1 MSIASSAMLV
11 ELSIGTW
18 TARKLDKK
26 VTSEVNIN
34 KRASDNASRVN
45 KNLLPGVEKL
55 DKITKYGAAVR
66 NWMYTKTL
74 PWSDFGARLIPTA
87 QFFDF
92 KRELDDKRAEFD
104 QLVDEF
110 IQEYPSL
117 ISMQAFKLGDM
128 FDREEYP
135 SPDDI
140 RDKFKFNVAFM
151 PVPESGDFRVD
162 VGNDELQHLREQYDA
177 DFKRKLEQAMGD
189 VSKRLLEGLSHL
201 SERMTDYDD
210 GKRKVFQS
218 TLIER
223 LGETI
228 ASVRALNVTK
238 SQAIEQLAAN
248 AELAIR
254 DVDVEILK
262 EMPSARE
269 KVKSQVDSIIA
280 SFNI

>member
-92 KRELDDKRAEFD
+92 KRELDAKQAEFD